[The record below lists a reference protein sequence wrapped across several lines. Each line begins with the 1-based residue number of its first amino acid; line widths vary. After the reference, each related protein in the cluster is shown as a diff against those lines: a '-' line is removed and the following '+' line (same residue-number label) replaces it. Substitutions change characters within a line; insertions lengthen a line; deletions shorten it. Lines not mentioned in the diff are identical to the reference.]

1 MPAGVSQASCLLHDY
16 ERNWPWLLEKDLLTA
31 ALAEGDW
38 REGTGARLTVVTPA
52 RQDSISSAPSISQE
66 SMSWRDEFGSANSK
80 TSLVLRLIF
89 PMLACASLLPFVS
102 PGFSLMVGMALALT
116 VGNPYPLTTARVIT
130 PLLQISVIGLGA
142 GMNLVEVGRAGVHGF
157 FYTVIGITLTMS
169 VGLMLGR
176 LIRTERDT
184 SLLVTVGTAICGGS
198 AIAAVAPAIRAKSH
212 DVSVA
217 LATVFFLNAVA
228 LFVFPPIGHHYGLD
242 QMQFG
247 VWSALAIHDTSSVVG
262 AAMQYGARALEI
274 ATTIK
279 LTRALWIVPVTLAV
293 GMLWNRGSDST
304 GAGKAKRP
312 WFILGFLAAAALVT
326 WIPAL
331 KPSAHAVFFGA
342 QRSLVVTLFLIGS
355 GLSREALRVVGRRP
369 LIQGFI
375 LWVMMGAG
383 TLGAILLG
391 WLG

>member
-1 MPAGVSQASCLLHDY
+1 MTWRAEWGTANRSSLALRLAFPLIAC
-16 ERNWPWLLEKDLLTA
+16 A
-31 ALAEGDW
+31 AL
-38 REGTGARLTVVTPA
+38 
-52 RQDSISSAPSISQE
+52 I
-66 SMSWRDEFGSANSK
+66 
-80 TSLVLRLIF
+80 
-89 PMLACASLLPFVS
+89 PFVS
-102 PGFSLMVGMALALT
+102 PGLALMAGIALALT

-142 GMNLVEVGRAGVHGF
+142 GMNLVEVGHAGVHGF
-157 FYTVIGITLTMS
+157 FYTVIGITLTMTI
-169 VGLMLGR
+169 GLMMGR
-176 LIRTERDT
+176 LLGTDRDI

-228 LFVFPPIGHHYGLD
+228 LFIFPPMGRHFGLT

-279 LTRALWIVPVTLAV
+279 LTRALWIVPVTLVV
-293 GMLWNRGSDST
+293 GMLWNRDS
-304 GAGKAKRP
+304 AERGKGKPKRP
-312 WFILGFLAAAALVT
+312 WFILGFLAAAAIVT
-326 WIPAL
+326 WIPAI
-331 KPSAHAVFFGA
+331 KPSAHGVFIGA

-355 GLSREALRVVGRRP
+355 GLSRKALRIVGRRP
-369 LIQGFI
+369 LIQGLL
-375 LWVMMGAG
+375 LWAIMGSG

-391 WLG
+391 WLR

>member
-1 MPAGVSQASCLLHDY
+1 MNP
-16 ERNWPWLLEKDLLTA
+16 T
-31 ALAEGDW
+31 
-38 REGTGARLTVVTPA
+38 T
-52 RQDSISSAPSISQE
+52 QE
-66 SMSWRDEFGSANSK
+66 STSATATIPPMSWRDEFGSENSA
-80 TSLVLRLIF
+80 SLALRLAF
-89 PMLACASLLPFVS
+89 PIIACASLLPFVS
-102 PGFSLMVGMALALT
+102 PGVALMVGIALALT

-169 VGLMLGR
+169 VGLTMGWL
-176 LIRTERDT
+176 LRTERNT

-212 DVSVA
+212 EVSVA

-228 LFVFPPIGHHYGLD
+228 LFIFPPIGRHFGLS
-242 QMQFG
+242 QVQFG

-279 LTRALWIVPVTLAV
+279 LTRALWIVPVTLII
-293 GMLWNRGSDST
+293 GMFWNRGSDQKAT
-304 GAGKAKRP
+304 GKAKRP
-312 WFILGFLAAAALVT
+312 WFILGFLAMAAIVT
-326 WIPAL
+326 WIPTL
-331 KPSAHAVFFGA
+331 KPVGHGVFVGA

-355 GLSREALRVVGRRP
+355 GLSREALKVVGRQP
-369 LIQGFI
+369 LIQGFLLWI
-375 LWVMMGAG
+375 LMGSG

-391 WLG
+391 WIG

>member
-1 MPAGVSQASCLLHDY
+1 MNAASDESKAPEPMKDSNPARPFGW
-16 ERNWPWLLEKDLLTA
+16 RNEFSSANGSSA
-31 ALAEGDW
+31 A
-38 REGTGARLTVVTPA
+38 ARLAFPIAAFVT
-52 RQDSISSAPSISQE
+52 
-66 SMSWRDEFGSANSK
+66 
-80 TSLVLRLIF
+80 
-89 PMLACASLLPFVS
+89 LLPFVS
-102 PGFSLMVGMALALT
+102 PGIALMLGICVALT
-116 VGNPYPLTTARVIT
+116 VGNAYLLTSARLVT

-142 GMNLVEVGRAGVHGF
+142 GMNLIEVGHAGVHGF
-157 FYTVIGITLTMS
+157 VYTVIGITLTMTL
-169 VGLMLGR
+169 GLGLGR

-198 AIAAVAPAIRAKSH
+198 AIAAIAPAIRAKSH
-212 DVSVA
+212 EVSVA

-228 LFVFPPIGHHYGLD
+228 LFIFPWIGHHFMLS
-242 QMQFG
+242 QTQFG

-293 GMLWNRGSDST
+293 GMVWNRGNAEAS
-304 GAGKAKRP
+304 AGKAKRP

-331 KPSAHAVFFGA
+331 KPAGHMVFVGA

-355 GLSREALRVVGRRP
+355 GLSRAALQMVGRRP

-375 LWVMMGAG
+375 LWVLMGAG

-391 WLG
+391 WIA

>member
-1 MPAGVSQASCLLHDY
+1 MNPASAAARVAFALL
-16 ERNWPWLLEKDLLTA
+16 
-31 ALAEGDW
+31 ALA
-38 REGTGARLTVVTPA
+38 TLH
-52 RQDSISSAPSISQE
+52 
-66 SMSWRDEFGSANSK
+66 
-80 TSLVLRLIF
+80 
-89 PMLACASLLPFVS
+89 PFFS
-102 PGFSLMVGMALALT
+102 PGVALMLGIAVALT
-116 VGNPYPLTTARVIT
+116 MGNPFSLTTARTVT
-130 PLLQISVIGLGA
+130 PLLQLSVIGLGA

-157 FYTVIGITLTMS
+157 FYTVIGITLTMTI
-169 VGLMLGR
+169 GLTLGR
-176 LIRTERDT
+176 LMRTGRDT

-212 DVSVA
+212 EISVA

-228 LFVFPPIGHHYGLD
+228 LLIFPSMGRHLGLN
-242 QMQFG
+242 QAQFG

-293 GMLWNRGSDST
+293 GMVWNRGREEAS
-304 GAGKAKRP
+304 AGKAKRP

-326 WIPAL
+326 WIPSL
-331 KPSAHAVFFGA
+331 KPSGHLVFLAA

-355 GLSREALRVVGRRP
+355 GLSRSALQVVGKRP
-369 LIQGFI
+369 LIQGFL
-375 LWVMMGAG
+375 LWLLMGSG

-391 WLG
+391 WIG

>member
-1 MPAGVSQASCLLHDY
+1 MAPIIQ
-16 ERNWPWLLEKDLLTA
+16 EA
-31 ALAEGDW
+31 AVANGDT
-38 REGTGARLTVVTPA
+38 RPVLNG
-52 RQDSISSAPSISQE
+52 
-66 SMSWRDEFGSANSK
+66 WRDEFGSANCAN
-80 TSLVLRLIF
+80 LALRLAF
-89 PMLACASLLPFVS
+89 PIIACATLLPFVS
-102 PGFSLMVGMALALT
+102 PGIALMAGIALALT

-157 FYTVIGITLTMS
+157 FYTVIGITVTISIGLTM
-169 VGLMLGR
+169 GWLLG
-176 LIRTERDT
+176 TERDT

-198 AIAAVAPAIRAKSH
+198 AIAAVAPVIRAKHH

-217 LATVFFLNAVA
+217 LATVFFLNAIA
-228 LFVFPPIGHHYGLD
+228 LFIFPPLGHHFGLG
-242 QMQFG
+242 QRQFG

-279 LTRALWIVPVTLAV
+279 LTRALWIVPVTLII
-293 GMLWNRGSDST
+293 GMVWNRGSDAK

-312 WFILGFLAAAALVT
+312 WFILGFLAAAAIVT

-331 KPSAHAVFFGA
+331 KPAGHDVFVGA
-342 QRSLVVTLFLIGS
+342 QRSLVVTLFFIGS
-355 GLSREALRVVGRRP
+355 GLSRQALQVVGRRP
-369 LIQGFI
+369 LIQGFL
-375 LWVMMGAG
+375 LWVIMGSG

-391 WLG
+391 WIG